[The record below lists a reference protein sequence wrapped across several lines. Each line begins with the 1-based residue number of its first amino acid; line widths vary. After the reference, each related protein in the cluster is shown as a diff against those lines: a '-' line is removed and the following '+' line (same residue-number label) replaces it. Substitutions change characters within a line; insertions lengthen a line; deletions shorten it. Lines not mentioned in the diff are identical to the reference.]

1 MSASRLSHSKRSFCH
16 FGGDDNLDTVQRS
29 SLARILLNDFSPDFG
44 KFLFSTESSPDRE
57 LMLKIL
63 RTVVFGAVAGTE
75 TFRDVGA
82 RGAAYVARA
91 WSFQ

>member
-1 MSASRLSHSKRSFCH
+1 
-16 FGGDDNLDTVQRS
+16 LDGRQRAE
-29 SLARILLNDFSPDFG
+29 LKLVLPFPMRVILLNDFSPDFG